1 MAIHVVVGAGPVG
14 TAIAADLL
22 ERGET
27 VRVITRSGSG
37 LAGTERIA
45 ADASDTARMVELT
58 AGAAVIYNA
67 VNPPYDKWVE
77 MWPPIAAA
85 LLEAA
90 AASGAVLAIVDNLYA
105 FGPVDGPMSARL
117 ADSPSSVKG
126 AVRQQMW
133 DEARAAAAAGR
144 ITATVAVRGSD
155 YVGDGPSLI
164 SMMVLPRARKGKVA
178 MIPADLDAAHTWTNP
193 ADAGRL
199 LVKAALDPRGWN
211 RYWLVPSA
219 PALSIRELSTR
230 ATELAGLP
238 APKIRKMPRWMLR
251 TAGLFN
257 AMAREL
263 VEMNYQ
269 FQRTFVLDTTDTAA
283 VFGGDFT
290 PLDQSLRQN
299 LELAAVHTPAPTRA
313 AHYSK

>member
-164 SMMVLPRARKGKVA
+164 SMMVLPRARKGKSA

-299 LELAAVHTPAPTRA
+299 L
-313 AHYSK
+313 